1 MTNVSS
7 MYTTGRIVANFM
19 QKALDTQSYALAM
32 RYRADLT
39 TIQSC
44 KSSPIREDKANEQY
58 LVDMVSSM
66 SPPISMWYILTNRHT
81 LGGAMSE
88 YLNTCLNKNAGGTDP
103 TEVLKAIDNG
113 QCLDPSQANSF
124 PVPPRSYDGLPPVS
138 LAASGSNTFL
148 SNTAQFQEKVHM
160 EFTSNGMD
168 QGVDMSTYLTQ
179 MSMGTNNNF
188 DNTNTNQ
195 YLPNGKGNEAH
206 ISPLSYNNPLSNNSG
221 SSSYASSRN
230 FSGSS
235 KTTPESSGLVDPQP
249 NYFDNNIG
257 NVNGS
262 GKGSGD
268 SMGYMIYGQ
277 EEQGQG
283 QGQNQNQTRFGQM
296 ERYFDTIPNQD
307 SKMY

>member
-1 MTNVSS
+1 
-7 MYTTGRIVANFM
+7 
-19 QKALDTQSYALAM
+19 
-32 RYRADLT
+32 
-39 TIQSC
+39 
-44 KSSPIREDKANEQY
+44 
-58 LVDMVSSM
+58 
-66 SPPISMWYILTNRHT
+66 MWYILTNRHT

-88 YLNTCLNKNAGGTDP
+88 YLNTCLNKNAGGNDP

-124 PVPPRSYDGLPPVS
+124 PVPPRSYDGLPSIS
-138 LAASGSNTFL
+138 LAASSSNTFL
-148 SNTAQFQEKVHM
+148 SNTTQFQEKVHM
-160 EFTSNGMD
+160 DFTSNGMD

-179 MSMGTNNNF
+179 MSMGTTNSNF

-249 NYFDNNIG
+249 NYFDNG
-257 NVNGS
+257 NSSGS
-262 GKGSGD
+262 GNGKGSGD

-277 EEQGQG
+277 EEQG

>member
-1 MTNVSS
+1 

-44 KSSPIREDKANEQY
+44 KPIFIREDGANEQY
-58 LVDMVSSM
+58 WGDMVSSM
-66 SPPISMWYILTNRHT
+66 SPSTSVWYILTNRHT
-81 LGGAMSE
+81 LGGAMSD

-103 TEVLKAIDNG
+103 TEVLKAIDSG
-113 QCLDPSQANSF
+113 QCLDPSQASSF

-138 LAASGSNTFL
+138 IAGSGSSTFL
-148 SNTAQFQEKVHM
+148 SNTTQFQEKVHM
-160 EFTSNGMD
+160 DFTTNGMD

-179 MSMGTNNNF
+179 MSMGNNNF

-195 YLPNGKGNEAH
+195 YLPSGKGNEAH

-249 NYFDNNIG
+249 NYFDNSNG
-257 NVNGS
+257 NGN

-283 QGQNQNQTRFGQM
+283 QGQNQTRFRQM
-296 ERYFDTIPNQD
+296 EKYFDTIPNQD